1 MQKALFYKLKRISP
15 FLLILISGIID
26 CRVQLIS
33 DYDPSTVEAIIQ
45 SFKEI
50 DQFYTDILNTS
61 PEERYFNNYSNSYNA
76 IESNLRVLVL
86 RDSVQ
91 QLNTESTQ
99 MAQNI
104 LNLWL
109 KYKNDHKE
117 NNSLKDALIILHRDR
132 FFQMFSAM
140 LVAENSKPK
149 SNK

>member
-1 MQKALFYKLKRISP
+1 MFI
-15 FLLILISGIID
+15 LLSGIIG
-26 CRVQLIS
+26 CRVQLVS

-61 PEERYFNNYSNSYNA
+61 SEKRTFTNYSNSYNT

-91 QLNTESTQ
+91 PLNTESTQ

-117 NNSLKDALIILHRDR
+117 NNGLKDALIILHRDR

-140 LVAENSKPK
+140 LVAEKSKPI